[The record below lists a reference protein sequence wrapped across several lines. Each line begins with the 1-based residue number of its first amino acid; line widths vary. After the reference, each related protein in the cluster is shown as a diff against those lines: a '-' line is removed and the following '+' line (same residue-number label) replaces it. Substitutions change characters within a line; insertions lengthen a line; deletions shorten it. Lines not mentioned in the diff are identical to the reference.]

1 MNWGV
6 PGSGHLKL
14 EICMKD
20 MIKQGLL
27 GAVMGC
33 IMSFLLNYF
42 IISMPH
48 PVFANA
54 AGNGISG
61 LISGFMGGFIGIFA
75 YKDQCKKSNSKEDQP
90 SD

>member
-1 MNWGV
+1 
-6 PGSGHLKL
+6 
-14 EICMKD
+14 MKD
-20 MIKQGLL
+20 IIKQGII
-27 GAVMGC
+27 GTIMEC

-42 IISMPH
+42 IISMPYT
-48 PVFANA
+48 VFANA

-75 YKDQCKKSNSKEDQP
+75 YKAQGKKSNSKDDQH

>member
-75 YKDQCKKSNSKEDQP
+75 YKAQGKKPNSKDDQP